1 MVELDRGLVPVVV
14 SPVRVSETLARV
26 ADDVRAIADSKGLR
40 LSIDV
45 SGALEL
51 TTDGDKLLRL
61 VRALADN
68 AVRYTLS
75 GEVVLHAEAAPG
87 GSVTFDIRDTGPGMA
102 PELVNETRDVIA
114 ARPNAD
120 PPRLLGFG
128 LRLAG
133 RLVRT
138 LDATL
143 DVHSGPGGTRFSILV
158 PSRAAAAD
166 TAAVAYAGDQAGFG
180 ARPASFSAT
189 RRPSARTSGRSPT
202 WS

>member
-1 MVELDRGLVPVVV
+1 MVELDRGLVPVHVA
-14 SPVRVSETLARV
+14 PVRVSETLARV
-26 ADDVRAIADSKGLR
+26 VEDVRAMAEQKGLAIR
-40 LSIDV
+40 V
-45 SGALEL
+45 EASGALEL

-87 GSVTFDIRDTGPGMA
+87 GSVAFDIRDTGPGMA
-102 PELVNETRDVIA
+102 PELVGETRDVIA

-138 LDATL
+138 LGAAL
-143 DVHSGPGGTRFSILV
+143 DVHSGPGGTRFAMVV
-158 PSRAAAAD
+158 PSRAVTHD
-166 TAAVAYAGDQAGFG
+166 VAEVA
-180 ARPASFSAT
+180 
-189 RRPSARTSGRSPT
+189 
-202 WS
+202 